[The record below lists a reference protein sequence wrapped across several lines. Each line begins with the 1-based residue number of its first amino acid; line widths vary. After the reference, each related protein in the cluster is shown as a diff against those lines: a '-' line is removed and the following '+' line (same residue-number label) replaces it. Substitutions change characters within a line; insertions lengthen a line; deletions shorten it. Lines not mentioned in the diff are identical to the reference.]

1 MLFIKPKAFV
11 VSLDFFARWF
21 HLPHPTFLQS
31 YRFFSWYVRAFPLC
45 LRHIKFIK
53 T

>member
-31 YRFFSWYVRAFPLC
+31 YRCFSLVRSCIFVVFLGT
-45 LRHIKFIK
+45 LNL
-53 T
+53 